1 MIFNGQLFTA
11 RQWTYNNAPPAH
23 PDQWTPAGICGQP
36 VNNQANCKG
45 VAAWQSI
52 VAYTSGAQVT
62 FNGHLWSAV
71 QWTQSNAPGDTSGS
85 WKDLGACA

>member
-1 MIFNGQLFTA
+1 
-11 RQWTYNNAPPAH
+11 
-23 PDQWTPAGICGQP
+23 
-36 VNNQANCKG
+36 NCKG
-45 VAAWQSI
+45 VAGWQSA
-52 VAYTSGAQVT
+52 VAYTSGDRVT